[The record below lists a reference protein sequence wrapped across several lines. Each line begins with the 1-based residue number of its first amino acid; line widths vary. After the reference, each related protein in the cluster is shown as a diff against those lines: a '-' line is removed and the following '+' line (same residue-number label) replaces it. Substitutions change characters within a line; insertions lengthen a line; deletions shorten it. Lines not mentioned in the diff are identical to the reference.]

1 MEGVNCRLTN
11 SFVCGIAIL
20 SLAAV
25 CAAQKSASG
34 TTASLPDCAP
44 LAGQSLRCPKL
55 GFSYKVPFGWVD
67 RTQYMQ
73 ESASAAP
80 DKPPAE
86 KETDPQSKKAGK
98 TLLAVFERPP
108 AIPGDDVNSAV
119 LIAVEDRSAYPQVK
133 TAADYFGP
141 LADIAERR
149 GIKLDGSPYSFSTGA
164 RQIVRGDFT
173 GGDEK
178 MPIRQSSLVI
188 VEKGYILSFTF
199 LASSDDEIEGL
210 MESLAFLSTSRKS
223 AK

>member
-1 MEGVNCRLTN
+1 
-11 SFVCGIAIL
+11 
-20 SLAAV
+20 
-25 CAAQKSASG
+25 
-34 TTASLPDCAP
+34 
-44 LAGQSLRCPKL
+44 
-55 GFSYKVPFGWVD
+55 VPFGWVD
-67 RTQYMQ
+67 RTEQMQ
-73 ESASAAP
+73 DSAASTTSSGTD
-80 DKPPAE
+80 DKHRPV
-86 KETDPQSKKAGK
+86 TGK

-119 LIAVEDRSAYPQVK
+119 LIAVEDRSAYQQVK

-223 AK
+223 KK

>member
-1 MEGVNCRLTN
+1 MEGVNCRLSK
-11 SFVCGIAIL
+11 SFVCGIALL

-34 TTASLPDCAP
+34 TIASLPDCAP

-67 RTQYMQ
+67 RTEQMQ
-73 ESASAAP
+73 DSAASTASSGSD
-80 DKPPAE
+80 DKHSPA
-86 KETDPQSKKAGK
+86 TGK

-173 GGDEK
+173 GGDQK

-223 AK
+223 KK